1 MTKDHDAG
9 SPKFCYTVRD
19 VLDTMT
25 QEQKNTLYYYMS
37 MALKERVKIKSPCAS
52 IESFDD
58 NQKKVFYYLVGCAL
72 EKELDSDILEI
83 VKGDN

>member
-1 MTKDHDAG
+1 MAKDPNAG

-25 QEQKNTLYYYMS
+25 QEQKNTLCYYIG
-37 MALKERVKIKSPCAS
+37 MALKEKIKIKYPCAS

-72 EKELDSDILEI
+72 EKELDLGTLEI
-83 VKGDN
+83 IKGDN

>member
-1 MTKDHDAG
+1 MARDL
-9 SPKFCYTVRD
+9 TVRD
-19 VLDTMT
+19 IINTMT
-25 QEQKNTLYYYMS
+25 QEQKNTLYYYVGI
-37 MALKERVKIKSPCAS
+37 ALEEKVKFKYPCAA

-72 EKELDSDILEI
+72 EKEFNSIEI

>member
-1 MTKDHDAG
+1 MSRELTVKD
-9 SPKFCYTVRD
+9 VI
-19 VLDTMT
+19 DTMT
-25 QEQKNTLYYYMS
+25 QEQKNTLYYYYVGI
-37 MALKERVKIKSPCAS
+37 ALEEKVKFKYPCAA

-72 EKELDSDILEI
+72 EKEFNSIEI